1 MWPEGRFRRLVARVR
16 RHIRSRAPG
25 DSLRAWAL
33 ALTLVATCGGCGGPR
48 DLPAIEAAGRLVA
61 LLPYNSTTY
70 FLYRGAPMGYEY
82 ELLRAFAKSRDLAL
96 EVALVREPAGIL
108 GRLRAGDGDLAAARL
123 LPAFH
128 EARGVTFTEG
138 LYRTRLAVVQR
149 EDGPVTD
156 TDASEETELPLRRV
170 GSAEDLAGRTVH
182 VAEGSPALERL
193 VEIQDEIDGDFT
205 VVEVGDAV
213 SAEALIR
220 RVSRGQIE
228 LTATQRN
235 LARLKTSWFTNL
247 AVRPSLGPSRQVAW
261 AVPDGTPALRAALDA
276 WITDPSNEGLFE
288 ELYYKY
294 FVDRRGYRERV
305 TSEYLTSE
313 TGRLSRFDGLI
324 RRHARVLDWDWRL
337 LASQVYQESRFR
349 PRARSWAGAAGL
361 LQLMP
366 AVARAYDVE
375 DPFDPAQSLRGGVEL
390 LQWLEDYWADE
401 IPDPEQR
408 IRFVLAS
415 YNVGQGHVQDA
426 RRLAAK
432 HGDDDTRWE
441 DVAGWLIQKSKRAV
455 YTDPV
460 VRHGFC
466 RGLEP
471 VTYVARVLERYA
483 HYRHFVPA
491 EPEAPD
497 PDAPAEAQTTAAG

>member
-1 MWPEGRFRRLVARVR
+1 MAPIRTGREEGTEGARGAPGPHRRRVR
-16 RHIRSRAPG
+16 GRCAGPA
-25 DSLRAWAL
+25 LVLAVAL
-33 ALTLVATCGGCGGPR
+33 AAGCGGPR
-48 DLPAIEAAGRLVA
+48 DLAAIEADGRLVA

-70 FLYRGAPMGYEY
+70 FLYRGAAMGYEY
-82 ELLRAFAKSRDLAL
+82 ELLRAFAEDRGLAL
-96 EVALVREPAGIL
+96 EVEPVREPARIL
-108 GRLRAGDGDLAAARL
+108 DRLRRGDGDVAAARL
-123 LPAFH
+123 LPAFRD
-128 EARGVTFTEG
+128 ARGVVFTEG
-138 LYRTRLAVVQR
+138 LYRTRLALVQR
-149 EDGPVTD
+149 DAAGTD
-156 TDASEETELPLRRV
+156 EAELPARRV
-170 GSAEDLAGRTVH
+170 GTPEDLAGHTIH
-182 VAEGSPALERL
+182 VAEGSSALARL

-205 VVEVGDAV
+205 VVEVGGGV

-220 RVSRGQIE
+220 RVSRGEIE
-228 LTATQRN
+228 LTAAQRN

-261 AVPDGTPALRAALDA
+261 AVPEGAPALRQALDA
-276 WITDPSNEGLFE
+276 WIADASNEGLFE
-288 ELYYKY
+288 ELYYTY

-305 TSEYLTSE
+305 RSAYLTSE
-313 TGRLSRFDGLI
+313 TGRLSPYDLLI
-324 RRHARVLDWDWRL
+324 HRHARALGWDWRL
-337 LASQVYQESRFR
+337 LASMVYQESRFR

-390 LQWLEDYWADE
+390 LEWLEDYWADE
-401 IPDPEQR
+401 IPDPQER
-408 IRFVLAS
+408 LRFVLAS

-441 DVAGWLIQKSKRAV
+441 DVAGWLIQKAKRAV

-491 EPEAPD
+491 APD
-497 PDAPAEAQTTAAG
+497 ASEEGPRTAAGG